1 MRVRW
6 NKQSK
11 EQLIRTASYIRH
23 EFGQDIMEEFMKE
36 VKRTNRLL
44 ARNPYIGPVESL
56 LSDLPIEYHTFAR
69 FTTILDGSSQTVLV
83 PPSRLGLRIRNR
95 PYLYREYHPDG
106 RTHAGK

>member
-56 LSDLPIEYHTFAR
+56 LSDLPIEYHSIVFRNINKIVYHIVDKHIEVIALWDTR
-69 FTTILDGSSQTVLV
+69 REPNKQIEQTITKQNV
-83 PPSRLGLRIRNR
+83 
-95 PYLYREYHPDG
+95 
-106 RTHAGK
+106 

>member
-44 ARNPYIGPVESL
+44 ARNPYIGPVE
-56 LSDLPIEYHTFAR
+56 
-69 FTTILDGSSQTVLV
+69 
-83 PPSRLGLRIRNR
+83 
-95 PYLYREYHPDG
+95 
-106 RTHAGK
+106 